1 MSKRKISPN
10 ILFLIDWVKEAVE
23 FLIICNIPYLLINLY
38 DSAVLAFRYPF
49 YNTYTIIYLK
59 IVFLF
64 IKNKYLYYNS
74 IKILKIIKTILVSSH
89 QLRKV
94 EYLLGPKAL
103 TAFW

>member
-38 DSAVLAFRYPF
+38 DSAVL
-49 YNTYTIIYLK
+49 
-59 IVFLF
+59 
-64 IKNKYLYYNS
+64 
-74 IKILKIIKTILVSSH
+74 KIIKTILVSSH